1 VTIIQTY
8 AGHRFSLL
16 YPDPRDINPRDIAIA
31 LSRLPRLGGHTSTF
45 YCVAQHAWLGVDVL
59 RRAIR
64 NDRSLSRLL
73 RIAGPERSETTEA
86 VIRRARHDDA
96 MARQLL
102 LAALLDDAPDAYIG
116 TLSPLV
122 TMALEK
128 IARISPLGTLD
139 TAITLTIHQAFG
151 LPFPLPA
158 GWVAVLKLVDEIMLA
173 TEYRDLLLV
182 RNSDMEFPGAAEFR
196 IQPEPEH
203 RAPDLFLECLE
214 SLRSRAIRHQAMAS

>member
-1 VTIIQTY
+1 MLRCRVV
-8 AGHRFSLL
+8 LL
-16 YPDPRDINPRDIAIA
+16 N
-31 LSRLPRLGGHTSTF
+31 L
-45 YCVAQHAWLGVDVL
+45 
-59 RRAIR
+59 
-64 NDRSLSRLL
+64 
-73 RIAGPERSETTEA
+73 
-86 VIRRARHDDA
+86 DDA
-96 MARQLL
+96 IFLAYSCIGLKLPFTHNALQMIAHCKELHVRSNAIEKYGQTAL

-158 GWVAVLKLVDEIMLA
+158 GWVTVLKLVDEIMLA

-214 SLRSRAIRHQAMAS
+214 SLRSRAVRHQAMAS